1 MPSTEH
7 AFRYSGIK
15 IFSNWSGKSGN
26 KNVSGRED
34 DARTVAP
41 EFMTDWETQR
51 SQGSRS
57 GDNLWNI
64 SEVIPSPFLFSAF
77 PTRYPLYFGFGPWV
91 CRVTKELVKHGVVW
105 APALHIHPCLILCAS
120 SPAAVTSRSIFYK
133 NRRKVLSSL
142 SSWHIGDSE
151 GIAVNMGWES
161 LSSIGQETFLKRSQ
175 HAEWESH
182 WEMRGW
188 LQMS

>member
-1 MPSTEH
+1 MKLKIKTYILHFSSLTSMPSTEH

-57 GDNLWNI
+57 GDNL
-64 SEVIPSPFLFSAF
+64 
-77 PTRYPLYFGFGPWV
+77 
-91 CRVTKELVKHGVVW
+91 
-105 APALHIHPCLILCAS
+105 
-120 SPAAVTSRSIFYK
+120 
-133 NRRKVLSSL
+133 
-142 SSWHIGDSE
+142 
-151 GIAVNMGWES
+151 
-161 LSSIGQETFLKRSQ
+161 
-175 HAEWESH
+175 
-182 WEMRGW
+182 
-188 LQMS
+188 